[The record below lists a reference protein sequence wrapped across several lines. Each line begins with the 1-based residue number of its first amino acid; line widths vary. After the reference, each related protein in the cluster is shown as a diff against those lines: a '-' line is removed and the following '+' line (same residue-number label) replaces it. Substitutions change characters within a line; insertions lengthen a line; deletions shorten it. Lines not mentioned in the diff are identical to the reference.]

1 MDGHD
6 RKNRRTDEQMDGRR
20 DRQGDSYIL
29 PPKLCLQ
36 GIYPHL
42 FEASYLSL
50 LKTLTFR
57 KKLMY
62 LIHKQDWQL
71 IQVYNL
77 IKSLFKA
84 LFHFVLLS
92 KTI

>member
-29 PPKLCLQ
+29 PPKLCLR
-36 GIYPHL
+36 GIYLHL

-50 LKTLTFR
+50 LKTLT
-57 KKLMY
+57 
-62 LIHKQDWQL
+62 D
-71 IQVYNL
+71 V
-77 IKSLFKA
+77 S
-84 LFHFVLLS
+84 
-92 KTI
+92 

>member
-1 MDGHD
+1 MFLYEKDMDGHD

-36 GIYPHL
+36 GIYLHL

-62 LIHKQDWQL
+62 LIHKQEWL
-71 IQVYNL
+71 
-77 IKSLFKA
+77 
-84 LFHFVLLS
+84 
-92 KTI
+92 